1 VRKLLPLV
9 GLLAAMSLPA
19 AAPAAEIG
27 LNVSGGAAA
36 SEGDVNQ
43 VADAGAKWARH
54 FLYFDDIDAAGMRAF
69 RQNVLVPEHRRG
81 VKTLIVVAGKTQSA
95 PNSDEYAARM
105 REMAQIFKGGGQM
118 AYEVWNEADEPLWWK
133 PSPNP
138 AAYVDLLK
146 KSYGAIKAED
156 PGAIVL
162 ATPTTG
168 ANYLWVEEL
177 YKNGAKGS
185 FDAMSVHTDTA
196 CLIDSPYSYY
206 RDPAAGNRIA
216 RFTFLGVR
224 EVKAV
229 MVANGDADKPVWI
242 TELGW
247 AARAGETCDSGAFA
261 GKKAAGVNEQQQ
273 AQFMLEAF
281 HCLQVDPAFGVTVA
295 MWFTHRDPHYG
306 LYRADGSPR
315 PALDAFKSMAG
326 DTANDKLSGPCG
338 DFVAP
343 GVQILEPQPGAVIG
357 LNDSLKIR
365 ATSDDKSILRM
376 TFAVASTPQEIR
388 NFTNNGNPLDLAGNM
403 PFLDWQGV
411 KKLPVGDHRV
421 IVTAIDPSGNE
432 GRAEVPFKRINP
444 SSLPPKAVKFAACP
458 TKKKKGVLCKNGLS
472 LSGKGRN
479 RKLAGKLSL
488 PYAFG
493 LTAKD
498 KVKVEWQ
505 NKRKGKW
512 KKIHAGTKAAN
523 KPSGF
528 VFSQRLKFGGA
539 WRVRVTFDG
548 KPPYKKTV
556 GKWITFKA

>member
-1 VRKLLPLV
+1 MRRLVPLI
-9 GLLAAMSLPA
+9 GLLAALIVPA
-19 AAPAAEIG
+19 TAPAAEIG
-27 LNVSGGAAA
+27 LNIAGGAAA
-36 SEGDVNQ
+36 TEADVNQ
-43 VADAGAKWARH
+43 LADANAKWARH
-54 FLYFDDIDAAGMRAF
+54 FLFFDDIDRAGMADF
-69 RQNVLVPEHRRG
+69 RRNVIDPEQKRG
-81 VKTLIVVAGKTQSA
+81 VKTLIVVAGKTQAA
-95 PNSDEYAARM
+95 PNPDEYAQRM
-105 REMAQIFKGGGQM
+105 NEMARTFKGATM
-118 AYEVWNEADEPLWWK
+118 AYEIWNEADEPLWWK
-133 PSPNP
+133 PAPN
-138 AAYVDLLK
+138 AADYVNLLK
-146 KSYGAIKAED
+146 KSYATIKEAD
-156 PGAIVL
+156 PSATVL

-168 ANYLWVEEL
+168 ANYGWVEEL
-177 YKNGAKGS
+177 YKNGAKGH
-185 FDAMSVHTDTA
+185 FDAMGVHTDTA

-224 EVKAV
+224 EVKAA
-229 MVANGDADKPVWI
+229 MVANGDDKPVWI

-247 AARAGETCDSGAFA
+247 AARDNETCDSGTFA
-261 GKKAAGVNEQQQ
+261 GKKKAGVSEAQQ

-281 HCLQVDPAFGVTVA
+281 HCLNADPAFGVTVA
-295 MWFTHRDPHYG
+295 MWFTLRDPHYG
-306 LYRADGSPR
+306 LYRPDGSPR
-315 PALDAFKSMAG
+315 PALDAFKGMG
-326 DTANDKLSGPCG
+326 GNTANDKLQGPCG

-365 ATSDDKSILRM
+365 ATTDDKSVLRM
-376 TFAVASTPQEIR
+376 TFSVASTPQEIR

-411 KKLPVGDHRV
+411 KKLPVGDHKV
-421 IVTAIDPSGNE
+421 IVTAIDPSGNA

-444 SSLPPKAVKFAACP
+444 VALPAKGVKFG
-458 TKKKKGVLCKNGLS
+458 KLK
-472 LSGKGRN
+472 LSGKGKK
-479 RKLAGKLSL
+479 RKLAGKVEL

-528 VFSQRLKFGGA
+528 VFSQKLKFAGQ
-539 WRVRVTFDG
+539 WRVRVIFEG
-548 KPPYKKTV
+548 KAPYKKTV
-556 GKWITFKA
+556 GKWIKFKV